1 MNVEASRLIWRR
13 GLAGLFYGLFV
24 DLADL
29 LLGSLV
35 NSMASSLDL
44 AWMRAKP
51 PVERD
56 ARAEGRGEAAFGG
69 EQEAFFKGLLDELA
83 HGFHHLW
90 GRAYL
95 LALFIR
101 RRRFGQIDRVWRLF
115 VDLFLGGCRVCV
127 RTNRLQNQSRRACPE
142 LVERGRLNFRIFQ
155 LAKLANT

>member
-56 ARAEGRGEAAFGG
+56 ARAEG
-69 EQEAFFKGLLDELA
+69 
-83 HGFHHLW
+83 
-90 GRAYL
+90 
-95 LALFIR
+95 
-101 RRRFGQIDRVWRLF
+101 
-115 VDLFLGGCRVCV
+115 
-127 RTNRLQNQSRRACPE
+127 
-142 LVERGRLNFRIFQ
+142 
-155 LAKLANT
+155 